1 VIAASAVGV
10 LLLWRVQQQPMKNCH
25 AAIVQLLLLDSY
37 VQAALCVA
45 VNVYSWQCGTNSSSV
60 ALCARALVVTATLQ
74 LGLQALLPI
83 CKCYCTVKH
92 AACSVLCSYTRQR
105 PGHSV

>member
-1 VIAASAVGV
+1 
-10 LLLWRVQQQPMKNCH
+10 MKNCQ
-25 AAIVQLLLLDSY
+25 AAVVALLLLPDSN

-45 VNVYSWQCGTNSSSV
+45 VNVYCWQCGTSSSSV

-83 CKCYCTVKH
+83 CKC
-92 AACSVLCSYTRQR
+92 
-105 PGHSV
+105 